1 MIRVLG
7 TAGHVDHGK
16 SALVEAL
23 TGVHPDR
30 LREEREREMTIDLGF
45 AWTTLPD
52 GTEVGIIDVP
62 GHRDF
67 IDNMLAGVGGFDAV
81 MLVVAADEGVMP
93 QTSEHLAILDLLEIP
108 RGLVVLSKIDLVA
121 DEEWARLVEDEVR
134 QVLAPTA
141 LAGAPVL
148 RASAKTGQGLDELR
162 RGLAEVLHDTD
173 PRRDIG
179 SPRLPIDRAFVMTG
193 FGTVVTGT
201 LIDGTLSIG
210 DEVVILP
217 GESRGR
223 IRGLQTHRKPVDQ
236 ALPGSRV
243 AVNITGVDVQD
254 VRRGLVLCLPGR
266 YSATT
271 RIDVR
276 VRVLPDAAVGVKH
289 GQSLKLHL
297 GAADVLARVRV
308 LERDEV
314 LPAEEG
320 WVQLLLSEP
329 VIAASGDR
337 FILRRPAPAAT
348 LGGGTVVVPHP
359 ARLHRRRDSRVVDAL
374 ERARSGTGEER
385 TLLEVIAEGPV
396 TGTSVAASGADGPEM
411 AAALEGLILSGRIRA
426 IPGGSSASGAQVI
439 YVESATW
446 EDLRRRVRTI
456 LEAYQAKYP
465 LRVGIPR
472 EELRSRLGIEARR
485 MDLVVAALENT
496 GDVATHGARIA
507 RVGFEPRLTT
517 EDEGKVAG
525 LRDQFESSPASPP
538 SVHDCQLALG
548 DELWALLV
556 ARGEFVEVSSDI
568 AFDSASYRRMVAEI
582 TSSLGQGG
590 TVTVAQVRD
599 RYGTSRKYAL
609 ALLEHLDAV
618 GVTVRVGDER
628 KLGGRAARE

>member
-67 IDNMLAGVGGFDAV
+67 IDNMLAGVGGFDAA

-93 QTSEHLAILDLLEIP
+93 QTREHLAILDLLEIP

-121 DEEWARLVEDEVR
+121 DEEWAKLVEDEVR
-134 QVLAPTA
+134 QAMAPTA
-141 LAGAPVL
+141 LAGAPFL
-148 RASAKTGQGLDELR
+148 RASAKTGEGLDELR
-162 RGLAEVLHDTD
+162 QGLAEVLRNTD
-173 PRRDIG
+173 ARRDIG

-201 LIDGTLSIG
+201 LIEGTLSIG

-243 AVNITGVDVQD
+243 AVNIAGVDVQD
-254 VRRGLVLCLPGR
+254 IRRGLVLCLPGR
-266 YSATT
+266 HSPTT
-271 RIDVR
+271 RIDAHI
-276 VRVLPDAAVGVKH
+276 RVLPDAAVGVKH

-297 GAADVLARVRV
+297 GAADMLAQVRV

-320 WVQLLLSEP
+320 WVQLLLAEP
-329 VIAASGDR
+329 VTTALGDR

-348 LGGGTVVVPHP
+348 LAGGSVVVPHP
-359 ARLHRRRDSRVVDAL
+359 TRLHRRRDSRVVSAL
-374 ERARSGTGEER
+374 EQSRSGTGEER
-385 TLLEVIAEGPV
+385 ALLEVIAGGPV
-396 TGTSVAASGADGPEM
+396 TATGVAASGADGPEM
-411 AAALEGLILSGRIRA
+411 AAVLEGLILRGRVRA
-426 IPGGSSASGAQVI
+426 IRGGSSGGGAQLI

-456 LEAYQAKYP
+456 TEAYQAEHP
-465 LRVGIPR
+465 LRLGVPR

-485 MDLVVAALENT
+485 MDLVVAALEGS

-507 RVGFEPRLTT
+507 RVGFEPRLTA
-517 EDEGKVAG
+517 EDEGKVAS
-525 LRDQFESSPASPP
+525 LRRQFESSPASPP
-538 SVHDCQLALG
+538 SVHDCRLSLG

-556 ARGEFVEVSSDI
+556 ARGEFVEVSSDV
-568 AFDSASYRRMVAEI
+568 AFDSVSYRRMVAEI
-582 TSSLGQGG
+582 TTSLGQGG

-599 RYGTSRKYAL
+599 QFGTSRKYAL

-618 GVTVRVGDER
+618 GLTVRVGDER
-628 KLGGRAARE
+628 KLGGKAPRG